1 MKDDSVPVTLE
12 SCFKMCIRDRLYFNP
27 GSCGPRRFR
36 LPVTV
41 GLLTVGEDGEFNAK
55 IIDLKCD

>member
-1 MKDDSVPVTLE
+1 V
-12 SCFKMCIRDRLYFNP
+12 LYFNP

-41 GLLTVGEDGEFNAK
+41 GLLTVDEEGELEAK
-55 IIDLKCD
+55 IVALDCGD

>member
-1 MKDDSVPVTLE
+1 V
-12 SCFKMCIRDRLYFNP
+12 LYFNP

-41 GLLTVGEDGEFNAK
+41 GLLTVATDGEFKAQ
-55 IIDLKCD
+55 IVELKCD